1 MTPIPP
7 LITDFLRE
15 RLPIEQGT
23 SQHTCDS
30 YAYTFL
36 LLFEFASKQLA
47 SSPSALY
54 LEQID
59 APLVLAF
66 LAHLEANRGN
76 LASTR
81 NVRLAAI
88 KSFMRFIESRVPSAL
103 EQVRRVLAIP
113 AKRTDSR
120 LVSYLTIDEV
130 QAILDAPDPHTRDG
144 IRDRAMFHVC
154 FAGGLRVSELVA
166 LPIQAAIFDPTP
178 VLFIR
183 GKGRK
188 ERALPL
194 WKQTASA
201 LRAWLA
207 VRGDAPVPELFLNAN
222 AEPLTRWGFD
232 YILHK
237 HVKTAAE
244 RCPSLHEKHIS
255 PHVLRHTCAM
265 IVLQATHD
273 VRKVALWLG
282 HASVQTTEVYTRADP
297 LEKLDAINAIIPPA
311 LRKGRFRPPDKLIES
326 LKPKTKCGVKRL

>member
-36 LLFEFASKQLA
+36 LLFEFASKRLA
-47 SSPSALY
+47 SSPSALH

-66 LAHLEANRGN
+66 LAHLEASRGN

-88 KSFMRFIESRVPSAL
+88 KSFMRFIEYRVPSAL

-120 LVSYLTIDEV
+120 LVSYLTIDEA

-144 IRDRAMFHVC
+144 IRDRVMFHVC

-194 WKQTASA
+194 
-201 LRAWLA
+201 
-207 VRGDAPVPELFLNAN
+207 
-222 AEPLTRWGFD
+222 
-232 YILHK
+232 
-237 HVKTAAE
+237 
-244 RCPSLHEKHIS
+244 
-255 PHVLRHTCAM
+255 
-265 IVLQATHD
+265 
-273 VRKVALWLG
+273 
-282 HASVQTTEVYTRADP
+282 
-297 LEKLDAINAIIPPA
+297 
-311 LRKGRFRPPDKLIES
+311 
-326 LKPKTKCGVKRL
+326 